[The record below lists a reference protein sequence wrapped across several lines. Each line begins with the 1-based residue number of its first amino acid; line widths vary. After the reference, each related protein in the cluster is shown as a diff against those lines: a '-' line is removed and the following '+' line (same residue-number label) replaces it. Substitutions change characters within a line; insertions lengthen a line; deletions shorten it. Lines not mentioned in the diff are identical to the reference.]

1 MFYKANTENKPRAR
15 VSISGMTTDTE
26 HRLLDNRRHARF
38 LYWMGWRITDIADF
52 LDEND
57 KTVHSWKSRDE
68 WDRADVVDR
77 VDGAIEARMVQ
88 LVIKDKKTGSD
99 FKEIDLLGR
108 QLERTARIK
117 KYLGGG
123 TESDLNPNIKAR
135 NSEPKKAP
143 KRNEFTEEHIEQL
156 EEIFLDTCFEYQ
168 KDWYRAGNQ
177 RTRVILKSRQIG
189 ATFYFAREAL
199 LDAMITGRN
208 QIFLSASKSQAHIFR
223 SYILAFAAEAGLE
236 LTGDPMTLS
245 NGAMLYFLGTN
256 ARTAQGYHGNFYFDE
271 FFWVYGFDE
280 LNKVASGMAM
290 HKKWR
295 KTYFSTPSS
304 IAHKAYPFWTGTR
317 FNRGRP
323 KSEHLNIDV
332 SHSALQQGRLC
343 EDKMWRQIVTIRD
356 AEAGGCSLF
365 DMDEL
370 KFEYSAEAFANLL
383 MCEFV
388 DDGASIFPLAML
400 QPCMVDSWEAWAED
414 YKPFATRPLGHR
426 TVWVGYDP
434 AETGDSAGLIV
445 VAPPLVAGGK
455 FRVLERHQFKGMD
468 FAGQAAFIKKITER
482 YTVGYIGI
490 DSTGMG
496 TGVAQLVRQFFPAL
510 TTFSYNPEVKTR
522 LVLKMY
528 DVIKNGRLEF
538 DAGHTDIAQSLM
550 AIRKTTTA
558 GGRQFTY
565 TAGRNDETGHADLA
579 WALMHAIHNEPLE
592 GMTSQNGSFMEL
604 Y

>member
-1 MFYKANTENKPRAR
+1 M
-15 VSISGMTTDTE
+15 MTTTE
-26 HRLLDNRRHARF
+26 PVKFADNRRLAKF
-38 LYWMGWRITDIADF
+38 LYWIGWRVVDIADY
-52 LDEND
+52 LELSGN
-57 KTVHSWKSRDE
+57 TVQSWSRRDE
-68 WDRADVVDR
+68 WDKASPLERIE
-77 VDGAIEARMVQ
+77 GATEARLVQ
-88 LVIKDKKTGSD
+88 LIIKDPKTGGD
-99 FKEIDLLGR
+99 YKEIDLLHR
-108 QLERTARIK
+108 QLERQARIK

-123 TESDLNPNIKAR
+123 NERDLNPNIEKRLEASKEAR
-135 NSEPKKAP
+135 AKT
-143 KRNEFTEEHIEQL
+143 KRNEFTEEQLEQL
-156 EEIFLDTCFEYQ
+156 EGIFRDTCFDYQ
-168 KDWYRAGNQ
+168 LDWYRAGTQ

-223 SYILAFAAEAGLE
+223 GYITAFANMVGIE
-236 LTGDPMTLS
+236 LTGDPITLS
-245 NGAMLYFLGTN
+245 NGASLYFLGTN

-271 FFWVYGFDE
+271 FFWVYGFND

-304 IAHKAYPFWTGTR
+304 MAHEAYTFWTGTR

-323 KSEHLNIDV
+323 KKDHLSIDV
-332 SHSALQQGRLC
+332 SHGALQMGRLC
-343 EDKMWRQIVTIRD
+343 EDKLWRQIVTIMDADQRGCDLFDIDELRFEYD
-356 AEAGGCSLF
+356 AES
-365 DMDEL
+365 
-370 KFEYSAEAFANLL
+370 FANLL

-400 QPCMVDSWEAWAED
+400 QPCMVDTWVVWAED
-414 YKPFATRPLGHR
+414 YKPFAARPLGHR
-426 TVWVGYDP
+426 PVWVGYDP
-434 AETGDSAGLIV
+434 AETGDSAGLVV
-445 VAPPLVAGGK
+445 VAPPAVTNGK

-468 FAGQAAFIKKITER
+468 FAGQANFIKQITQR
-482 YTVGYIGI
+482 YNVAYIGI
-490 DSTGMG
+490 DTTGMG

-522 LVLKMY
+522 LVLKAY

-538 DAGHTDIAQSLM
+538 DAGWLDLAQSMM
-550 AIRKTTTA
+550 AIRKTVTA
-558 GGRQFTY
+558 SGRQMTY
-565 TAGRNDETGHADLA
+565 TAGRTDETGHADLA

-592 GMTSQNGSFMEL
+592 GMTSSNGSFMEL

>member
-1 MFYKANTENKPRAR
+1 MISTAPNEN
-15 VSISGMTTDTE
+15 
-26 HRLLDNRRHARF
+26 RLLDNRRYARF
-38 LYWMGWRITDIADF
+38 LYWMGWRVTDIASF
-52 LDEND
+52 LDEKD
-57 KTVHSWKSRDE
+57 KTVHNWKSRDE
-68 WDRADVVDR
+68 WDRADTVER
-77 VDGAIEARMVQ
+77 VNGALEARMVQ
-88 LVIKDKKTGSD
+88 LVIKDPKTGQD

-108 QLERTARIK
+108 QLERTARIE
-117 KYLGGG
+117 KYRNGG
-123 TESDLNPNIKAR
+123 TETDLNPNIKAR
-135 NSEPKKAP
+135 NEAPKKAP

-156 EEIFLDTCFEYQ
+156 EEIFRDTCFEYQ
-168 KDWYRAGNQ
+168 LDWYRAGNQ

-223 SYILAFAAEAGLE
+223 SYILAFANEAGIE
-236 LTGDPMTLS
+236 LTGDPITLS

-271 FFWVYGFDE
+271 FFWVYGFNE

-304 IAHKAYPFWTGTR
+304 MAHEAYSFWTGTR

-323 KSEHLNIDV
+323 KADHLSIDV
-332 SHSALQQGRLC
+332 SHSALQRGRLC
-343 EDKMWRQIVTIRD
+343 EDKMWRQIVTIKD
-356 AEAGGCSLF
+356 AEAGGCELF

-388 DDGASIFPLAML
+388 DDGASIFPLVML

-414 YKPFATRPLGHR
+414 YKPFANRPLGHR

-434 AETGDSAGLIV
+434 AETGDSAGLVV

-468 FAGQAAFIKKITER
+468 FAGQANFIKKITER

-490 DSTGMG
+490 DTTGMG

-522 LVLKMY
+522 LVLKTY

-550 AIRKTTTA
+550 AIRKTVTA

-565 TAGRNDETGHADLA
+565 TAGRNEETGHADLA

-592 GMTSQNGSFMEL
+592 GMTSQNGSFMEI

>member
-1 MFYKANTENKPRAR
+1 MISTAPNEN
-15 VSISGMTTDTE
+15 
-26 HRLLDNRRHARF
+26 RLLDNRRYARF
-38 LYWMGWRITDIADF
+38 LYWMGWRVTDIASF
-52 LDEND
+52 LDEKD
-57 KTVHSWKSRDE
+57 KTVHNWKSRDE
-68 WDRADVVDR
+68 WDRADTVER
-77 VDGAIEARMVQ
+77 VNGALEARMVQ
-88 LVIKDKKTGSD
+88 LVIKDPKTGQD

-108 QLERTARIK
+108 QLERTARIE
-117 KYLGGG
+117 KYRNGG
-123 TESDLNPNIKAR
+123 TETDLNPNIKAR
-135 NSEPKKAP
+135 NEAPKKAP

-156 EEIFLDTCFEYQ
+156 EEIFRDTCFEYQ
-168 KDWYRAGNQ
+168 LDWYRAGNQ

-223 SYILAFAAEAGLE
+223 SYILAFANEVGIE
-236 LTGDPMTLS
+236 LTGDPITLS

-271 FFWVYGFDE
+271 FFWVYGFNE

-304 IAHKAYPFWTGTR
+304 MAHEAYSFWTGTR

-323 KSEHLNIDV
+323 KADHLNIDV
-332 SHSALQQGRLC
+332 SHSALQRGLLC
-343 EDKMWRQIVTIRD
+343 EDKMWRQIVTIKD
-356 AEAGGCSLF
+356 AEAGGCELF

-388 DDGASIFPLAML
+388 DDGASIFPLVML

-414 YKPFATRPLGHR
+414 YKPFANRPLGHR

-434 AETGDSAGLIV
+434 AETGDSAGLVV

-468 FAGQAAFIKKITER
+468 FAGQANFIKKITER

-490 DSTGMG
+490 DTTGMG

-522 LVLKMY
+522 LVLKTY

-550 AIRKTTTA
+550 AIRKTVTA

-565 TAGRNDETGHADLA
+565 TAGRNEETGHADLA

-592 GMTSQNGSFMEL
+592 GMTSQNGSFMEI

>member
-1 MFYKANTENKPRAR
+1 
-15 VSISGMTTDTE
+15 MTTETE
-26 HRLLDNRRHARF
+26 SRLLDNRRHARF
-38 LYWMGWRITDIADF
+38 LYWTGWRITDIADF
-52 LDEND
+52 LEEKE

-68 WDRADVVDR
+68 WDRAEVIDR
-77 VDGAIEARMVQ
+77 INGSIEARMVQ

-108 QLERTARIK
+108 QLERTARIQ
-117 KYLGGG
+117 KYTAGG
-123 TESDLNPNIKAR
+123 TEADLNPNINAR

-156 EEIFLDTCFEYQ
+156 EEIFLDGCFDYQ

-189 ATFYFAREAL
+189 ATYYFAREAL
-199 LDAMITGRN
+199 LDAMTTGRN
-208 QIFLSASKSQAHIFR
+208 QIFLSASKSQSHIFR
-223 SYILAFAAEAGLE
+223 SYIQAFANEVGIE
-236 LTGDPMTLS
+236 LTGDPITLS

-271 FFWVYGFDE
+271 FFWVYGFNE
-280 LNKVASGMAM
+280 LNKVASGMSM

-304 IAHKAYPFWTGTR
+304 MAHEAYAFWTGTR
-317 FNRGRP
+317 HNRGRA
-323 KSEHLNIDV
+323 KADHLNIDV
-332 SHSALQQGRLC
+332 SHSALQGGRLC
-343 EDKMWRQIVTIRD
+343 EDKMWRQIVTIMD
-356 AEAGGCSLF
+356 AEAGGCELF

-400 QPCMVDSWEAWAED
+400 QPCMVDSWEAWIED
-414 YKPFATRPLGHR
+414 YKPFAMRPLGHR

-445 VAPPLVAGGK
+445 VAPPLIAGGK

-482 YTVGYIGI
+482 YTVSYIGI

-510 TTFSYNPEVKTR
+510 TTFSYNVEVKTR

-538 DAGHTDIAQSLM
+538 DAGWTDVAQSLM

-592 GMTSQNGSFMEL
+592 GMTSQNGSFMEFS
-604 Y
+604 